1 MISKMRKIFGCTGN
15 MCYVTKDI
23 FCHVTTGE
31 ELFFHES
38 FVQYHLWENLIAT
51 EILVDREIFL
61 MRIRCHGHVLIR
73 IVVTY
78 NKCYRETFSGTNDW
92 ISDIYTYKT
101 QK

>member
-51 EILVDREIFL
+51 EILVDRENNSHKHL
-61 MRIRCHGHVLIR
+61 MSWSCVDKNSCHV
-73 IVVTY
+73 
-78 NKCYRETFSGTNDW
+78 
-92 ISDIYTYKT
+92 
-101 QK
+101 